1 MSDFASSNCE
11 ALQLDRSLQTRLTVR
26 VKSRNRQFKKMI
38 KDTSTTD
45 IARPAKRLQ
54 AKLPYVVLVGGLLVV
69 AVAFAYPRFR
79 DWSDT
84 DRSYPADRVRIAEV
98 RRGAFEQSVA
108 ADGKIVAEIKPTLF
122 APAEGV
128 ITLNIKPGD
137 MVEKGQVL
145 ATVANSD
152 LLTQLK
158 QSETALVKAE
168 IEQSRRELETRQLV
182 VEGEQNRAVSLVKLE
197 GARRNLE
204 RYEKALRDQ
213 TVSRENFEKVQ
224 DELQIVEQ
232 TDRSIDTSNKLL
244 ADRLAFEL
252 RSRELE
258 IKQQRV
264 LTEDF
269 RRQVD
274 ELTIRAPI
282 TGQIGTVMVADQD
295 SVTPNQPVMTVVDL
309 TAYGVLIQ
317 VPESYARD
325 LSAGLS
331 TVITYEGR
339 PYRGEITSMSAEVIA
354 NAIEAR
360 AKFVEKPEGDLKQN
374 QRVSLKIYFQT
385 IEDAVMVARGPFLEA
400 GGGKLAYVVEG
411 NQAHAVPI
419 TLGAIGTSEVQ
430 VISGLKPGD
439 KIVISNTQ
447 VFENANKVLL
457 R

>member
-1 MSDFASSNCE
+1 
-11 ALQLDRSLQTRLTVR
+11 
-26 VKSRNRQFKKMI
+26 MI

-45 IARPAKRLQ
+45 IARPVKQFRS
-54 AKLPYVVLVGGLLVV
+54 KLPLLALIGGSLVV
-69 AVAFAYPRFR
+69 AAAFAYPTYR

-84 DRSYPADRVRIAEV
+84 DRSYPMDRVRIAEV
-98 RRGAFEQSVA
+98 QRGAFEQSVA

-128 ITLNIKPGD
+128 VTLSVKPGD
-137 MVEKGQVL
+137 MVQKGQVL
-145 ATVANSD
+145 AIVANSD
-152 LLTQLK
+152 LQTQLK

-168 IEQSRRELETRQLV
+168 IEQARRELETRQLV
-182 VEGEQNRAVSLVKLE
+182 LEGEQNRSVSLVKLE
-197 GARRNLE
+197 AARRNLE
-204 RYEKALRDQ
+204 RYKKALRDQ

-224 DELQIVEQ
+224 DELEIVER
-232 TDRSIDTSNKLL
+232 TDSSVEASNKLL
-244 ADRLAFEL
+244 AERLEFEL

-274 ELTIRAPI
+274 ELTVRAPI
-282 TGQIGTVMVADQD
+282 SGQIGTVLVADQD
-295 SVTPNQPVMTVVDL
+295 SVTPNQAVMTVVDL

-317 VPESYARD
+317 VPEGYAKD
-325 LSAGLS
+325 LTVGLA

-374 QRVSLKIYFQT
+374 QRVSLKIFFRT
-385 IEDAVMVARGPFLEA
+385 IDDTVKLARGPFLEA
-400 GGGKLAYVVEG
+400 GGGKVAYVVDG
-411 NQAHAVPI
+411 NQARAVPI
-419 TLGAIGTSEVQ
+419 SLGAIGTSEVE
-430 VISGLKPGD
+430 VLSGLKPGD
-439 KIVISNTQ
+439 RVVISNTQ
-447 VFENANKVLL
+447 VFENASKVLL